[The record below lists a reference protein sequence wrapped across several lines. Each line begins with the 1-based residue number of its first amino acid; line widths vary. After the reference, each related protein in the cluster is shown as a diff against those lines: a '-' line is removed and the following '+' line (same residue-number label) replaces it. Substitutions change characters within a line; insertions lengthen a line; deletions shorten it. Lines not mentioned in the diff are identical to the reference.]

1 MGSASELKIY
11 IIHMEECDPKKCTA
25 RKMQKF
31 GFAKALKASN
41 PHGIL
46 LTPFAFTALS
56 PADREIAIRWGIVAI
71 DCSWKKI
78 FRTLGQEEIP
88 EHLKKYHNQIEN
100 QRILPFLVPANPVH
114 FGLPTVLSTVEA
126 VAAAS
131 WIIGEKEFAKKLLA
145 IYTWGEQFIKMNLEL
160 LDRYAKC
167 KDSREILAVQKE
179 YM

>member
-1 MGSASELKIY
+1 M
-11 IIHMEECDPKKCTA
+11 
-25 RKMQKF
+25 
-31 GFAKALKASN
+31 
-41 PHGIL
+41 
-46 LTPFAFTALS
+46 
-56 PADREIAIRWGIVAI
+56 
-71 DCSWKKI
+71 
-78 FRTLGQEEIP
+78 
-88 EHLKKYHNQIEN
+88 
-100 QRILPFLVPANPVH
+100 PANPVH

-167 KDSREILAVQKE
+167 RDSREILAVQKE